1 MDNYDPLLL
10 KNQLCFPLYA
20 ASKALIRKYDP
31 FLKPLGLTYTQYIV
45 MLAMWEKKHCD
56 VKELGEAVYL
66 DSGTLSPLLDKLI
79 AKGLLSKTRQS
90 DKRHREIALTE
101 KGESLRKEAEVIP
114 ASIGCCLGFSAEDAQ
129 ELYRLANKALENLQ

>member
-1 MDNYDPLLL
+1 MDSYDPLLL

-56 VKELGEAVYL
+56 VKELGEAVCL

-79 AKGLLSKTRQS
+79 AKGLLSKTKQS
-90 DKRHREIALTE
+90 DKRYREIALT
-101 KGESLRKEAEVIP
+101 KQGEELREEAAGIP
-114 ASIGCCLGFSAEDAQ
+114 ASIGCCLGFSIEEAQ
-129 ELYRLANKALENLQ
+129 ELYRLAYKALENLQ